1 MVPPSPRLSA
11 RITSTTYLSDTTIT
25 SDQKMV
31 DSPPKMLAWVSGM
44 PCAGEKVSFTAYSG
58 LVPMS
63 PNTTP
68 SAARVSAVSE
78 VLLERSLSKEAGRYL
93 RAAGKANSS
102 LSLSGSPAANSAI
115 GKENCGSRDRSTT
128 A

>member
-11 RITSTTYLSDTTIT
+11 RITSTTYLSDTTMT

-31 DSPPKMLAWVSGM
+31 DRPPKMLVGVSGM
-44 PCAGEKVSFTAYSG
+44 PCAGEKVSFTAYNG

-78 VLLERSLSKEAGRYL
+78 DLLERSLSKGADATCAPRERQI
-93 RAAGKANSS
+93 
-102 LSLSGSPAANSAI
+102 PA
-115 GKENCGSRDRSTT
+115 
-128 A
+128 